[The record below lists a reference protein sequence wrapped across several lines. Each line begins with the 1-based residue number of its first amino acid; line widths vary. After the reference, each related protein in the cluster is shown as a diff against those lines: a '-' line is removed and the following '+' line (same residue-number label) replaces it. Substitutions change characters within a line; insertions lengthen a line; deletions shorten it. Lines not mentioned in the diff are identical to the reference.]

1 MNAWLVYD
9 EERAAKNADYIALH
23 HKKGAEYGIEFALKM
38 ADECQ
43 MALRSGARPD
53 FAIVRTVNPAL
64 SRELEEQGVPV
75 FNPSPVS
82 EICNDKYKTYEY
94 VSARCETMPVLDT
107 RFFLGEMLNDRA
119 GTEHLLRQF
128 PHHVLKAVDGHGG
141 SQVFL
146 TDEASYEEIGIMG
159 ADFILQPFLK
169 GPGKDVRVYVIGD
182 EIVAAIERQAREGF
196 RSNYSLGGAVRP
208 VALTKEQ
215 KGLVAQI
222 CRIFDFGLAGIDFLV
237 DERGNFVFNEIE
249 DVVGARM
256 LYQCR
261 PDIDLLGRYFSF
273 ILDKLLH

>member
-1 MNAWLVYD
+1 M
-9 EERAAKNADYIALH
+9 KNL
-23 HKKGAEYGIEFALKM
+23 
-38 ADECQ
+38 
-43 MALRSGARPD
+43 
-53 FAIVRTVNPAL
+53 
-64 SRELEEQGVPV
+64 QGYTP
-75 FNPSPVS
+75 
-82 EICNDKYKTYEY
+82 
-94 VSARCETMPVLDT
+94 RC
-107 RFFLGEMLNDRA
+107 
-119 GTEHLLRQF
+119 
-128 PHHVLKAVDGHGG
+128 
-141 SQVFL
+141 S
-146 TDEASYEEIGIMG
+146 
-159 ADFILQPFLK
+159 DFILQPFLK
-169 GPGKDVRVYVIGD
+169 GPGKDVRVYVIGN

-208 VALTKEQ
+208 VALTEEQ